1 LKYALRIV
9 DTLRSRSAVLLILI
23 GALTLNSLAQDTG
36 KQPRTVTLKQGQIF
50 QMKLAERLSSGRAQV
65 GDDVVLRLSKPILAE
80 GETVLPKDWTIHA
93 RIRNVKRA
101 SKNCQAGSI
110 NWELE
115 PPAMPDR
122 EKIEIRFLDESVA
135 RRRLLDQSSRDA
147 AQPVPE
153 ANTGEKARCKKGA
166 SVGGIL
172 KGIAV
177 TPLIVMAFPIQILSE
192 GEASC
197 PGGKGR
203 EESFWAGK
211 PFFAEVADDVQMSV
225 H

>member
-1 LKYALRIV
+1 MKYALRIV

-50 QMKLAERLSSGRAQV
+50 QMKLAKRLSSGGAQV

-153 ANTGEKARCKKGA
+153 ANTGEKARRKKGA
-166 SVGGIL
+166 SL